1 MEGGLRSEQGQ
12 SLRFGTGNWRL
23 AVLWCLAILIFGVG
37 DLLTSSFAFALGAVE
52 GNPIVQ
58 SMIGINGD
66 NVWLLTILKSA
77 LLSILLL
84 LSYLQMGKYAWT
96 IPAVLTCAGVY
107 MLLHNLAVLTVLLQ
121 KA

>member
-12 SLRFGTGNWRL
+12 PLRFGTGNWRL

-37 DLLTSSFAFALGAVE
+37 DVLTSSFAFALGAVE

-58 SMIGINGD
+58 SMIGINGN
-66 NVWLLTILKSA
+66 NVWLLTIMKSA
-77 LLSILLL
+77 LLSVLLL
-84 LSYLQMGKYAWT
+84 LSYLQLGKYAWT
-96 IPAVLTCAGVY
+96 IPAVLTCAGTY
-107 MLLHNLAVLTVLLQ
+107 MLLHNLAVLMVLFQ